1 MLNWYY
7 WHPEHLDGSR
17 FIEVQ
22 ESYLCFR
29 YKICRMNDKCL
40 YVCYTTPS
48 DQGKFPVPDVETG
61 KKKAEE
67 HLKKILENLA
77 SEIAKVLALN

>member
-1 MLNWYY
+1 
-7 WHPEHLDGSR
+7 
-17 FIEVQ
+17 
-22 ESYLCFR
+22 
-29 YKICRMNDKCL
+29 MNDKCL

-48 DQGKFPVPDVETG
+48 DQGKFAVPDVETG